1 MTLSGFLLVSA
12 AAFSHAGWNFF
23 YKRMG
28 GGLELIWLF
37 SAVSAVLYAPLAGY
51 VLLHASANLTPHQWL
66 FIAGSTA
73 WHLTYFAVL
82 QRGYRVGDLSMVYP
96 TARATGPLL
105 TTIIAVMFL
114 GETISVQS
122 GIGIALIIG
131 GVLMLSGVFKK
142 GVKTQ
147 AASTSILFGLF
158 VGMLIAGYTLWD
170 SHAVAVLLIPP
181 LLLDYF
187 PSLARSALL
196 APIAL
201 KRKTEVAALWANH
214 KSGILAVAV
223 LAPLAY
229 ILVLY
234 ALTFTPVTYVA
245 PTREL
250 SVLLTV
256 LLGTL
261 VLKEGET
268 QNRLIWACVMVF
280 GVGLLAT
287 G

>member
-1 MTLSGFLLVSA
+1 MTLAGFLLVLA
-12 AAFSHAGWNFF
+12 AAFCHAGWNFF

-37 SAVSAVLYAPLAGY
+37 SAVSAVLYAPLAAY
-51 VLLHASANLTPHQWL
+51 VLMHASANLTLHQWL

-73 WHLTYFAVL
+73 LHLTYFAVL

-105 TTIIAVMFL
+105 TTIIAVAFL
-114 GETISVQS
+114 GETISLQS

-131 GVLMLSGVFKK
+131 GVLMLSGVFKR
-142 GVKTQ
+142 GIKTK
-147 AASTSILFGLF
+147 AATTSVMFGLF

-187 PSLARSALL
+187 PSLARTALL
-196 APIAL
+196 APVAM

-214 KSGILAVAV
+214 KSGIIAVAV

-261 VLKEGET
+261 VLKEGDT
-268 QNRLIWACVMVF
+268 QNRLIWASLMVL

>member
-1 MTLSGFLLVSA
+1 MTLAGFLLVLA
-12 AAFSHAGWNFF
+12 AAFCHAGWNFF

-37 SAVSAVLYAPLAGY
+37 SAVSAVLYAPLAAY
-51 VLLHASANLTPHQWL
+51 VLYHASAALTPYQWL
-66 FIAGSTA
+66 FIVGSTA
-73 WHLTYFAVL
+73 LHLTYFAVL
-82 QRGYRVGDLSMVYP
+82 QRGYAFGDLSVVYP

-114 GETISVQS
+114 NETVSLQS

-147 AASTSILFGLF
+147 AATTSILFGLF
-158 VGMLIAGYTLWD
+158 VGILIAGYTLWD

-187 PSLARSALL
+187 PSLARTALL
-196 APIAL
+196 APIAIR
-201 KRKTEVAALWANH
+201 RKTEVTALWANH
-214 KSGILAVAV
+214 KSGVFAVAI

-261 VLKEGET
+261 VLKEGDAR
-268 QNRLIWACVMVF
+268 NRLIWACVMVV
-280 GVGLLAT
+280 GVALLAT

>member
-1 MTLSGFLLVSA
+1 MTLAGFILVLA
-12 AAFSHAGWNFF
+12 AAFCHAGWNFF

-37 SAVSAVLYAPLAGY
+37 SAVSAVIYAPLAGY
-51 VLLHASANLTPHQWL
+51 VLLHSSAALTLHQWL

-82 QRGYRVGDLSMVYP
+82 QRGYSVGDLSVVYP

-105 TTIIAVMFL
+105 TTFIAVLFL
-114 GETISVQS
+114 GEQVSVQS

-131 GVLMLSGVFKK
+131 GVLMLSGVFKSGTK
-142 GVKTQ
+142 

-170 SHAVAVLLIPP
+170 SHAVAVLLIAP

-187 PSLARSALL
+187 PSLARTVLL
-196 APIAL
+196 APVAF
-201 KRKTEVAALWANH
+201 KRRPEIAALWANH
-214 KSGILAVAV
+214 KTGIVAVAV

-261 VLKEGET
+261 VLKEGDT
-268 QNRLIWACVMVF
+268 RNRLIWAGVMVI
-280 GVGLLAT
+280 GVVLLAT